1 MVCAIVKEKL
11 ESKKQFALMIR
22 GTAGVG
28 KSHVIKALTKVAL
41 QHLPPEGFALCA
53 PTGCAAFD
61 IGGCTLH
68 KSFVLPV
75 RGDSVELLGKRKE
88 KLEKQCKGLTAA
100 IADEDSMM
108 GRRMLGHIDNKLRQ
122 GKTPL

>member
-1 MVCAIVKEKL
+1 MKEKL
-11 ESKKQFALMIR
+11 ASEKQFTLMIR

-41 QHLPPEGFALCA
+41 QHLPPKGFALCA
-53 PTGCAAFD
+53 PTGCAAFH

-68 KSFVLPV
+68 KAFLLPI
-75 RGDSVELLGKRKE
+75 RGDSVELQGERNE